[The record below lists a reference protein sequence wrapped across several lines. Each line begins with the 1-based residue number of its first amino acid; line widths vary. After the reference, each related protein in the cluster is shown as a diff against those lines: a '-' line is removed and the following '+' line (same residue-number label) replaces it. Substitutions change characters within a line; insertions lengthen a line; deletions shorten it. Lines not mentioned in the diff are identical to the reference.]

1 MVEIELGGRR
11 RERKEGVEEREREK
25 KERGGDDD
33 YFVSVTTPQMS
44 AHFPCPISAT
54 MSTQPITI
62 NSPTRNTVIL
72 SIVLC

>member
-1 MVEIELGGRR
+1 MEIELGGRR

-25 KERGGDDD
+25 REGGDDD